1 MIDKLKNDNEQLKEE
16 LQLEKR
22 HAKVYD
28 SVSAQAQIA
37 KLQDTGDMYTRKIEL
52 EKRRIEELDKQME
65 IMHKK
70 IWEQRQKMGGVN
82 ASRETNQAIAKQIQ
96 ILENRLDK
104 ALKRYNEAL
113 ANNKRLRENIDNL
126 RRERLVFDQ
135 IYRKLEKVGGS
146 SGGAWMDVGSRKSAS
161 AATMPHRCLSPFT

>member
-1 MIDKLKNDNEQLKEE
+1 
-16 LQLEKR
+16 
-22 HAKVYD
+22 
-28 SVSAQAQIA
+28 
-37 KLQDTGDMYTRKIEL
+37 
-52 EKRRIEELDKQME
+52 ME

-70 IWEQRQKMGGVN
+70 IWDQRQKMGGIN
-82 ASRETNQAIAKQIQ
+82 ASRENNQAIAKQIQ

-135 IYRKLEKVGGS
+135 IYKKLEKVRPRQTSLPGRLGMPATR
-146 SGGAWMDVGSRKSAS
+146 GLHVPACACPPAL
-161 AATMPHRCLSPFT
+161 AALA

>member
-1 MIDKLKNDNEQLKEE
+1 
-16 LQLEKR
+16 
-22 HAKVYD
+22 
-28 SVSAQAQIA
+28 
-37 KLQDTGDMYTRKIEL
+37 
-52 EKRRIEELDKQME
+52 ME

-82 ASRETNQAIAKQIQ
+82 ASRENNQAIAKQIQ

-135 IYRKLEKVGGS
+135 IYKKLEKVQAHPRQPPRPPMHAS
-146 SGGAWMDVGSRKSAS
+146 YTCLAARAWLHWLHAPGCA
-161 AATMPHRCLSPFT
+161 CLSAGPPAILVPPTAGTRRQEEGDGADHRDLE

>member
-1 MIDKLKNDNEQLKEE
+1 MIDKLKGDNDQLKEE

-70 IWEQRQKMGGVN
+70 IWEQREKMGGIN
-82 ASRETNQAIAKQIQ
+82 ASRENNQAIAKQASP
-96 ILENRLDK
+96 RP
-104 ALKRYNEAL
+104 
-113 ANNKRLRENIDNL
+113 
-126 RRERLVFDQ
+126 
-135 IYRKLEKVGGS
+135 
-146 SGGAWMDVGSRKSAS
+146 GACCACSTK
-161 AATMPHRCLSPFT
+161 HL

>member
-1 MIDKLKNDNEQLKEE
+1 MVPGGRVGLTDGCAAPLVAPCVTAWQ
-16 LQLEKR
+16 
-22 HAKVYD
+22 
-28 SVSAQAQIA
+28 
-37 KLQDTGDMYTRKIEL
+37 
-52 EKRRIEELDKQME
+52 ELDKQME

-82 ASRETNQAIAKQIQ
+82 ASRENNQAIAKQIQ

-135 IYRKLEKVGGS
+135 IYRKLEKEL
-146 SGGAWMDVGSRKSAS
+146 AEKKKEMAR
-161 AATMPHRCLSPFT
+161 